1 MILTRAK
8 PFRSWRN
15 VAATTVAFALAS
27 ALAAC
32 SSPRPVL
39 YTIAPVTGPAR
50 TGAPKV
56 IGLREV
62 SLANYLRQSQ
72 IVRSSADYRLD
83 VMSND
88 WWGEPLS
95 AMLGRVLVE
104 ELRQRLP
111 QSTVVNESGAVAAET
126 DATVAVNVE
135 RLDADASGAVVLQ
148 AQAAVESKGKNA
160 PVLQTFSYTVPTS
173 SPGVTAEVTAISVAV
188 GRLADGLASLLT
200 TKPPKR

>member
-1 MILTRAK
+1 MSAGGGASRGWPGLAAAAACLA
-8 PFRSWRN
+8 
-15 VAATTVAFALAS
+15 VAT

-39 YTIAPVTGPAR
+39 YTIAPVAGPSRA
-50 TGAPKV
+50 GAPKV

-72 IVRSSADYRLD
+72 IVRSSAGYRLD
-83 VMSND
+83 VMTND

-111 QSTVVNESGAVAAET
+111 QSTVVNESGAVSAAS
-126 DATVAVNVE
+126 DATVEINIE
-135 RLDADASGAVVLQ
+135 RLDEDASGALVLQ
-148 AQAAVESKGKNA
+148 AQAAVDFKGRSA
-160 PVLQTFSYTVPTS
+160 PGCARSATPSRRPQRIP
-173 SPGVTAEVTAISVAV
+173 
-188 GRLADGLASLLT
+188 
-200 TKPPKR
+200 PPK